1 MKLMCNYYTLR
12 QDGSNALMRS
22 WVLQLFYFPEFYQGS
37 LEGKNWT
44 DLRVHEKDQTICKPG
59 QFASWPIIGP
69 TSVLPLRF
77 FRVLLT
83 GPTMSDS
90 IPWNIC
96 ICFLELY
103 GYFHL

>member
-1 MKLMCNYYTLR
+1 MKLMCNHYILR
-12 QDGSNALMRS
+12 QDGSNAFMKS
-22 WVLQLFYFPEFYQGS
+22 WVLLGS
-37 LEGKNWT
+37 LERKNWT
-44 DLRVHEKDQTICKPG
+44 DLRVHVKDQTICKPG

-69 TSVLPLRF
+69 T
-77 FRVLLT
+77 T
-83 GPTMSDS
+83 SDS

>member
-1 MKLMCNYYTLR
+1 MKLMCSYYILR
-12 QDGSNALMRS
+12 QDGSNAFMRS
-22 WVLQLFYFPEFYQGS
+22 WILQGS
-37 LEGKNWT
+37 LEGNNWR

-69 TSVLPLRF
+69 NLVLPIILF
-77 FRVLLT
+77 KVLLMGST
-83 GPTMSDS
+83 TSDS